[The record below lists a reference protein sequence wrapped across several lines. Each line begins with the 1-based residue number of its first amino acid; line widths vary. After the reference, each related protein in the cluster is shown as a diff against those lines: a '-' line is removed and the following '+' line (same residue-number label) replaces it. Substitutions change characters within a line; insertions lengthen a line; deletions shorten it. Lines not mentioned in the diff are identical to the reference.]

1 MLAMGGDPPENGNF
15 QKMKVGLSKP
25 IIGKLFDAKLSHECR
40 ERKNIW
46 KINSLFSLEGTNFL
60 NM

>member
-1 MLAMGGDPPENGNF
+1 
-15 QKMKVGLSKP
+15 MKVGLSKP

-46 KINSLFSLEGTNFL
+46 KINSLFSLEETNFL